1 MAKELPK
8 RSEVKE
14 EYTWDLSAMFVS
26 KEAWEEQLAVCQS
39 LTGELEAFEGK
50 VTASAKNLLTV
61 LEKSADAEQKLEL
74 AFSYAERLF
83 DQDQKNTA
91 HQAMSQRMHTLYTD
105 YSSRTAF
112 IVPEILAADTELL
125 EQYLNEEPE
134 LALYRGQIQEI
145 QRRKAHSLSSEME
158 KLVAMTGEMAQVPV
172 QVFSIISN
180 ADMAYPQITDE
191 NGETVRL
198 SHGNF
203 VPLEESADRRVRKDA
218 FENFYSVYRQF
229 ANTLAGLYNG
239 QVKQQIFYAK
249 ARNYPSTLEAAVD
262 ANNVPSKVYYNLVE
276 TVNKNMDKMHRYVRL
291 RKKCLGVDELHMYD
305 IYTPMIADVAKKI
318 PFEEAKETVLKA
330 LAPLGEDYVSK
341 VKEGFE
347 GRWLD
352 VYENEGKRS
361 GAYSAGAYGAH
372 PYVLLNHNDTLD
384 NMFTLAHEM
393 GHAMHSYYSNENQPY
408 IYAGY
413 KIFVAEVASTCN
425 EILLMEYLLANTEDQ
440 KERAYL
446 LNHYENQPYIYAGYK
461 IFVAEVASTCNEI
474 LLMEYLLAN
483 TEDQKERAYLLNHYL
498 DSFKGTVY
506 RQTMFAEYEM
516 RSNAMVENGE
526 NLTAENLCALYL
538 ELNKKYYG
546 PDMVSDEDQTMFAEY
561 EMRSN
566 AMVENGE
573 NLTAENLCALYLEL
587 NKKYYGPD
595 MVSDEEISYEWARIP
610 HFYNDFYVYQ
620 YATSFS
626 AAVAIAHEILE
637 KGAPAVE
644 RYKEFLSGG
653 CSKSPVELLKMVGI
667 NMEEATPIQNALD
680 VFGEVLD
687 EIETLI

>member
-1 MAKELPK
+1 MPLVVSSGQNKEDMMAKELPK

-14 EYTWDLSAMFVS
+14 EYTWDLSAMFAS
-26 KEAWEEQLAVCQS
+26 KEAWEEQLSACRT

-50 VTASAKNLLTV
+50 VTASAENLLAV

-91 HQAMSQRMHTLYTD
+91 HQAMSQRMYTLYTD

-112 IVPEILAADTELL
+112 IVPEILAADTDLL
-125 EQYLNEEPE
+125 EQYIKEKPA

-158 KLVAMTGEMAQVPV
+158 KLVAMTGEMAQVPD

-180 ADMAYPQITDE
+180 ADMVYPQITDE

-218 FENFYSVYRQF
+218 FENFYSVYKQF

-318 PFEEAKETVLKA
+318 TFEEAKETVLKA
-330 LAPLGEDYVSK
+330 LAPLGEDYVAK

-347 GRWLD
+347 SRWLD

-372 PYVLLNHNDTLD
+372 PFVLLNHNDTLD

-393 GHAMHSYYSNENQPY
+393 GHAMHSYYSN
-408 IYAGY
+408 
-413 KIFVAEVASTCN
+413 
-425 EILLMEYLLANTEDQ
+425 
-440 KERAYL
+440 
-446 LNHYENQPYIYAGYK
+446 ENQPYIYAGYK

-526 NLTAENLCALYL
+526 NLTA
-538 ELNKKYYG
+538 
-546 PDMVSDEDQTMFAEY
+546 D
-561 EMRSN
+561 
-566 AMVENGE
+566 
-573 NLTAENLCALYLEL
+573 NLCALYLEL

-610 HFYNDFYVYQ
+610 HFYYNFYVYQ

>member
-8 RSEVKE
+8 RSEVRE
-14 EYTWDLSAMFVS
+14 EDTWDLSAMFAS
-26 KEAWEEQLAVCQS
+26 KEAWEKQLESCNAIVA
-39 LTGELEAFEGK
+39 EIEKYEGK
-50 VTASAKNLLTV
+50 VTASAENLLTV
-61 LEKSADAEQKLEL
+61 LEKSASAEEKLEL
-74 AFSYAERLF
+74 AFSYAERLY
-83 DQDQKNTA
+83 DQDQKNTT
-91 HQAMSQRMHTLYTD
+91 HQAMSQKMYALFTD

-112 IVPEILAADTELL
+112 VVPEILAADTSVIERFMK
-125 EQYLNEEPE
+125 EKPE
-134 LALYRGQIQEI
+134 LELYRIQIQEI
-145 QRRKAHSLSSEME
+145 QRRKAHSLTAELE
-158 KLVAMTGEMAQVPV
+158 KTVAMTGEMAQVPE
-172 QVFSIISN
+172 QVFSVISN
-180 ADMAYPQITDE
+180 ADLVYPEITDE
-191 NGETVRL
+191 NGEKVRL

-203 VPLEESADRRVRKDA
+203 VPFEESADRRVRKEA
-218 FENFYSVYRQF
+218 FEGFYSVYKQF

-262 ANNVPSKVYYNLVE
+262 ANNVPSKVYYNLVD

-305 IYTPMIADVAKKI
+305 IYTPMIADVAKKV

-330 LAPLGEDYVSK
+330 LAPLGEEYVAK

-347 GRWLD
+347 NRWID

-372 PYVLLNHNDTLD
+372 PYVLLNYNDTLD

-393 GHAMHSYYSNENQPY
+393 GHAMHSYHSNEKQPY

-425 EILLMEYLLANTEDQ
+425 EILLMEYLLANTTD
-440 KERAYL
+440 K
-446 LNHYENQPYIYAGYK
+446 
-461 IFVAEVASTCNEI
+461 
-474 LLMEYLLAN
+474 
-483 TEDQKERAYLLNHYL
+483 KERAYLLNHYL

-516 RSNAMVENGE
+516 RSNKMVEDGE
-526 NLTAENLCALYL
+526 SLTAENLCALYG
-538 ELNKKYYG
+538 ELNEKYYG
-546 PDMVSDEDQTMFAEY
+546 PDMISD
-561 EMRSN
+561 
-566 AMVENGE
+566 
-573 NLTAENLCALYLEL
+573 
-587 NKKYYGPD
+587 P
-595 MVSDEEISYEWARIP
+595 EISYEWARIP
-610 HFYNDFYVYQ
+610 HFYYNFYVYQ

-667 NMEEATPIQNALD
+667 NMEEATPIQNALN

-687 EIETLI
+687 EMETLI

>member
-26 KEAWEEQLAVCQS
+26 KEAWEEQLAACRS

-50 VTASAKNLLTV
+50 VTASAENLLAV

-91 HQAMSQRMHTLYTD
+91 HQAMSQRMYTLYTD

-112 IVPEILAADTELL
+112 IVPEILAADTDLL
-125 EQYLNEEPE
+125 EQYIKEKPA

-158 KLVAMTGEMAQVPV
+158 KLVAMTGEMAQVPD

-180 ADMAYPQITDE
+180 ADMVYPQITDE

-218 FENFYSVYRQF
+218 FENFYSVYKQF

-330 LAPLGEDYVSK
+330 LAPLGEDYVAK

-347 GRWLD
+347 SRWLD

-372 PYVLLNHNDTLD
+372 PFVLLNHNDTLD

-393 GHAMHSYYSNENQPY
+393 GHAMHSYYSN
-408 IYAGY
+408 
-413 KIFVAEVASTCN
+413 
-425 EILLMEYLLANTEDQ
+425 
-440 KERAYL
+440 
-446 LNHYENQPYIYAGYK
+446 ENQPYIYAGYK

-546 PDMVSDEDQTMFAEY
+546 PDMVSDE
-561 EMRSN
+561 
-566 AMVENGE
+566 
-573 NLTAENLCALYLEL
+573 
-587 NKKYYGPD
+587 
-595 MVSDEEISYEWARIP
+595 EISYEWARIP
-610 HFYNDFYVYQ
+610 HFYYNFYVYQ